1 MSTKIYYAFRISK
14 KKDILKIFAEVKK
27 QVKQFIAEDKL
38 YLKILHSLYILDLLD
53 KYTNQPNHKRI
64 RQYTSALVDHIN
76 KELDIFSFKMF
87 LESNS
92 FSELRGDM
100 SAYFSCSVFYDRR
113 YWYIKFF
120 PNQHLDYKIM
130 DYMEEKYNLQ
140 DYHYQNQTDS
150 PDDISYKNYKKRDK
164 KWDQLTKLTGGNYL
178 GGFQYDLLSPEE
190 IMDEITKYYYTGKPL
205 YDHLVYKFDENFI
218 TDEKIKEI
226 LKEQENNNDK

>member
-14 KKDILKIFAEVKK
+14 KKDILKIFSEVKE
-27 QVKQFIAEDKL
+27 QIGQFIAEDEL
-38 YLKILHSLYILDLLD
+38 YLKILHGLHIADLLD

-64 RQYTSALVDHIN
+64 QQYKSALIDHIN
-76 KELDIFSFKMF
+76 KKLDIWVFKMF

-92 FSELRGDM
+92 FSELRGYM

-130 DYMEEKYNLQ
+130 DYMKEKYNLQ
-140 DYHYQNQTDS
+140 DYHYQNQTDP
-150 PDDISYKNYKKRDK
+150 PDDISRKDYKKRDK
-164 KWDQLTKLTGGNYL
+164 KWDQLTELSGGNYL
-178 GGFQYDLLSPEE
+178 GGFQYDLLSPKE
-190 IMDEITKYYYTGKPL
+190 IIDKISKFYYTGKPL
-205 YDHLVYKFDENFI
+205 YDHLTYKFDEKFI

-226 LKEQENNNDK
+226 LEKQKE